1 MLVRIASH
9 EYNCRML
16 RALRFSG
23 LLVVHTTV
31 AIMATAIAVHSIWK
45 VVPAYSISAVLWK
58 ECISSAVC
66 AMSIGFGVWRI
77 RQTSVEKWTWV
88 PAAVW
93 FALGFLISRGD
104 VWGSLLPVRS
114 GSVFDAP
121 DARSFFVFTVPLI
134 RATFYSI
141 GAYTSSMIFSGKVT
155 ARNSRV

>member
-1 MLVRIASH
+1 
-9 EYNCRML
+9 ML
-16 RALRFSG
+16 RALRFIG
-23 LLVVHTTV
+23 LMVVHTTV
-31 AIMATAIAVHSIWK
+31 AIMGTAIAVHAVWK
-45 VVPAYSISAVLWK
+45 VVPAHSISAVLWK

-66 AMSIGFGVWRI
+66 ATSIGFGVWRI
-77 RQTSVEKWTWV
+77 WQTSAEKWTWA

-93 FALGFLISRGD
+93 FALGFLIRHGD

-114 GSVFDAP
+114 GSVLDAP
-121 DARSFFVFTVPLI
+121 DARSFVAFTVPLI